1 MNTNRKL
8 ARELLNDSS
17 RTNFWEI
24 VHEAKIPKADQEIL
38 DARFIRG
45 ESITKISLEQN
56 YSVEK
61 VNRVIK
67 KAYDKVYN
75 LIYNRV

>member
-1 MNTNRKL
+1 MHTSRKL
-8 ARELLNDSS
+8 ARGLLNDSS

-61 VNRVIK
+61 VNRVIQR
-67 KAYDKVYN
+67 AYDKVYN

>member
-1 MNTNRKL
+1 MHTSRKL
-8 ARELLNDSS
+8 ARGLLNDSS
-17 RTNFWEI
+17 LTNFWEI
-24 VHEAKIPKADQEIL
+24 VHEAKIPKEDQEIL

-61 VNRVIK
+61 VNWVIK

>member
-17 RTNFWEI
+17 LKDFWDI
-24 VHEAKIPKADQEIL
+24 VHEAKITKADQAIL

-45 ESITKISLEQN
+45 ESITQISLEQN

>member
-17 RTNFWEI
+17 LTNFWEI

-61 VNRVIK
+61 VNRVIQR
-67 KAYDKVYN
+67 AYDKVYN